1 MKALHSNPR
10 IIIGAVLVSCLVF
23 AASLLGGL
31 AAARHVSPQFR
42 PLTYPQH
49 QSSAVVR
56 VGDPID
62 LTVTKCNSFHA
73 VLQYTSASAW
83 VSVVPAG
90 LIIANATIAATAQ
103 PGCVTK
109 TVQSVMPPA
118 VIGQTQELLKSGFTS
133 VTWRISYVSTPEGHK
148 NPATSSWTTDPI
160 VVTGP

>member
-1 MKALHSNPR
+1 MSFHTNPR
-10 IIIGAVLVSCLVF
+10 IIIGAVIASVLIF

-31 AAARHVSPQFR
+31 AAAKQVSPQFR

-56 VGDPID
+56 VGGPID
-62 LTVTKCNSFHA
+62 LTVTKCNSYHG

-90 LIIANATIAATAQ
+90 LIIPNATIAATAA

-109 TVQSVMPPA
+109 TVQSIMPAA
-118 VIGQTQELLKSGFTS
+118 VIGQTRELLAHGFTS
-133 VTWRISYVSTPEGHK
+133 VTWRISYVSTPEGHA
-148 NPATSSWTTDPI
+148 NSATSSWTTDPI
-160 VVTGP
+160 VVTP